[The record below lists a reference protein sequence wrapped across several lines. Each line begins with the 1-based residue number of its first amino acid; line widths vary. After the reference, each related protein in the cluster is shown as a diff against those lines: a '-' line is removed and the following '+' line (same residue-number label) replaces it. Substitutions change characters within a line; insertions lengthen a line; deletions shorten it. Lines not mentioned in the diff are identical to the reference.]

1 MSESTII
8 NRNPYR
14 PERIRARLAIGIVL
28 SILVHA
34 FILSLQFGI
43 PGLALPGLEL
53 PWEKRRAQAPELTV
67 QLTDVTPP
75 AQQAEPLPVPL
86 PPPSELP
93 PLPKPATEGFTL
105 LAPVKPPEPVPATP
119 TQAKAKPVAA
129 IKKAG
134 KPKPPLPVPL
144 AAEAVATPPDV
155 ITRLDSS
162 DDKFVVPVRNPEDP
176 EKPAANNA
184 DKAASLAQ
192 AAEPQVAEV
201 AASKP
206 AEDLSLQKQAAE
218 AEAKHLQEVEERKL
232 ADDAKQ
238 KADALAARK
247 QEELRQEELKQARAQ
262 EMLAQANRQQENEA
276 REKQK
281 AEQLASDAAQL
292 ASRQAA
298 RQAAALAL
306 QKQQEALQLQAQER
320 ARQQAEADKAREL
333 LKIQQA
339 REEIAKA
346 QQLEVQ
352 RQEEQKRQEQQKQQ
366 AMQLAQQQERELQER
381 QAAELQVSKQAEEAA
396 RQQALAQAQARQKQ
410 QDELAARQRADEL
423 ARQQAEAA
431 SAAAQQRAR
440 ELAAQTAAAN
450 SANSANAGNAGN
462 VDGKPAQGFVLPK
475 SLLGS
480 DLASRALDQAK
491 KLDLL
496 RGNPPVR
503 RLEDDSK
510 GRRRSI
516 FGSIKE
522 DVPLR
527 MYVESWRQKIERN
540 GNLNY
545 SQIAKDKA
553 RGDPVVTVVIRSDGS
568 VEEII
573 FNRSS
578 GRADIDEAVRRI
590 VRVNARYS
598 AFPPNIAERY
608 DVIEIRRIWN
618 FDETLKIMEE
628 VLQ

>member
-14 PERIRARLAIGIVL
+14 PERIRARLAIGIGL

-34 FILSLQFGI
+34 LILSLQFGI

-75 AQQAEPLPVPL
+75 AQQAEPLPTTL
-86 PPPSELP
+86 PPPIELP

-105 LAPVKPPEPVPATP
+105 LAPMKPPEPVPATP
-119 TQAKAKPVAA
+119 APAKAKPAA
-129 IKKAG
+129 ALKKAG
-134 KPKPPLPVPL
+134 KPKPPLPLPL
-144 AAEAVATPPDV
+144 AAEAAATPPDV
-155 ITRLDSS
+155 ITRLDNS

-176 EKPAANNA
+176 EKPAVNNA

-206 AEDLSLQKQAAE
+206 AEDLGLQKQAAE
-218 AEAKHLQEVEERKL
+218 AEAKHLQELEERKL
-232 ADDAKQ
+232 ADAAKQ
-238 KADALAARK
+238 KVDALATRK

-262 EMLAQANRQQENEA
+262 EMLEQASRQQENEA
-276 REKQK
+276 REKRK

-292 ASRQAA
+292 ASQQAA
-298 RQAAALAL
+298 RQAAAQAL
-306 QKQQEALQLQAQER
+306 QKQQDAPQLQAQER
-320 ARQQAEADKAREL
+320 ARQQAEADKVREL

-381 QAAELQVSKQAEEAA
+381 QAAELQARKQAEEAA
-396 RQQALAQAQARQKQ
+396 RQQTLAQAQARQKQ

-431 SAAAQQRAR
+431 SAVAQQRAR
-440 ELAAQTAAAN
+440 ELAAQTATAN
-450 SANSANAGNAGN
+450 SAYAGNAGN
-462 VDGKPAQGFVLPK
+462 ADGKPAQGFVLPK

-480 DLASRALDQAK
+480 DLASRTLDQAK